1 MSEWVNPRDRVL
13 ALATLIGGIVLLFG
27 LEAIDQPDAT
37 AFDLLL
43 EFISITPIVMTSV
56 GVVLLFQLVRRQRD
70 DQVQLIR
77 DLAVARAQGQQWRS
91 AARSHLIG
99 LGEAIEAQFSRWN
112 LTAAERVVA
121 LLLL

>member
-1 MSEWVNPRDRVL
+1 MCEWVDPRDRVL

-27 LEAIDQPDAT
+27 LEAVDQPDAT

-77 DLAVARAQGQQWRS
+77 DLAVARAQGPQWRT

-99 LGEAIEAQFSRWN
+99 SAKPSKPSSRAG
-112 LTAAERVVA
+112 T
-121 LLLL
+121 